1 MRRIPVTNSEEMERR
16 VYRVV
21 AYEDLHTEW
30 QEHLHFAVLAE
41 SGKAKLGVQRL
52 QQSGLTNIAWIDSPD
67 LESGDIIVPHEQKSQ
82 VTVVYRESDV
92 HHSLFMTN
100 RCNSNCLMRSQPP
113 TKHDDS
119 WLIAEALEIIAHIR
133 VSPSALGLT
142 GGEPVLL
149 GGALRTIIDAIQTLH
164 PATHIEILTNG
175 RLLKDTDLVKNL
187 TINLTSTV
195 SWLVPLYGHADFIH
209 DFVVQS
215 PGAFEETIAGL
226 LNLQEYQQPIQLRIV
241 LIDPVLRVLPEL
253 CQFIGQN
260 LPFVNVVAL
269 MACEPIGYALANQD
283 QCEVDL
289 VEWGDQLLSSART
302 LQRHAVPFLLMNA
315 PLCSIPSQLWQHA
328 RRSIS
333 DWKNVYAEECRDCHV
348 KAQCSGL
355 FAWHERGW
363 KPTRIKAIEETLL

>member
-1 MRRIPVTNSEEMERR
+1 MRRISATYSEEMERR

-21 AYEDLHTEW
+21 AYDNLHTEW
-30 QEHLHFAVLAE
+30 QEHLHFAVLVQSDE
-41 SGKAKLGVQRL
+41 AKTGTTRL
-52 QQSGLTNIAWIDSPD
+52 QQSGLHNIAWVDSLDIEP
-67 LESGDIIVPHEQKSQ
+67 GDIIVPNQQKSQ

-100 RCNSNCLMRSQPP
+100 RCNSNCLMCSQPP
-113 TKHDDS
+113 TKQDDS
-119 WLIAEALEIIAHIR
+119 WLIAEALDIIAHIR
-133 VSPSALGLT
+133 VSPPTLGLT

-149 GGALRTIIDAIQTLH
+149 GSALRTIIDAIQIQH
-164 PATHIEILTNG
+164 PTTRIEILSNG
-175 RLLKDTDLVKNL
+175 RLLKDATLAQSLTVNL
-187 TINLTSTV
+187 ASNV

-226 LNLQEYQQPIQLRIV
+226 LNLQEHQQPIQLRIV

-253 CQFIGQN
+253 CQFIGRN

-289 VEWGDQLLSSART
+289 LEWGDQLLASAKT

-315 PLCSIPSQLWQHA
+315 PLCALPSQLWPYA

-333 DWKNVYAEECRDCHV
+333 DWKNVYAEECHDCQV

-355 FAWHERGW
+355 FAWYERGW
-363 KPTRIKAIEETLL
+363 KPTKIKAIEETAI